1 MYIKFFNCSVINF
14 YVIPKSYGEFKS
26 KQFELRN
33 NISHIFLREGV
44 FNDLQKGLTILIDK
58 RTSKFDLEVSLS
70 MTLAMKKRLIFLQKM
85 EKFLSSS
92 GPFFNY

>member
-1 MYIKFFNCSVINF
+1 MYIKFFNCTVINF

-44 FNDLQKGLTILIDK
+44 FNDLQK
-58 RTSKFDLEVSLS
+58 V
-70 MTLAMKKRLIFLQKM
+70 
-85 EKFLSSS
+85 
-92 GPFFNY
+92 